1 MKLLI
6 TILSI
11 TMHVNV
17 IASQLPTSVV
27 NGVKDDRHTIHA
39 FTHAHIFVDSK
50 TELNDA
56 TMIVKDNEI
65 INIGEKI
72 SIPADAITHD
82 LDGAYIYPGFVL
94 LDSDYGL
101 SKVPKKSPFSFFGKE
116 ILDSTTKGVVNS
128 NEAIKASYQAVADF
142 HHDKEAAK
150 TLRKIGFS
158 TVLSS
163 KHDGIMRGTSVLVSL
178 NDKADQQSIVQA
190 EPSFHLS
197 FSKGSSK
204 QLYPISLMGSSA
216 LIRQTW
222 LDADWYG
229 QGLPDFADLDLKAV
243 NDNKSRLQFFE
254 VKNWQQ
260 LLLADK
266 IALEFDKKIV
276 IKSSGDEYKH
286 IDAIKK
292 LNRSLIVPLSFP
304 KAMDVSDELDAW
316 NVSLDKMMEW
326 EAAPYNLY
334 YLHKNGVEFSIV
346 PKDKKTFL
354 KDLRKAVKKGLP
366 KSAALAALTSIP
378 AKILSNKKLGHLKQ
392 GASANFIIT
401 QGDIFTDEGKMV
413 ENWVAGKR
421 FIINKLAKISSGV
434 YKLELNGTSHELEVV
449 AKDGKLKLK
458 NPDKDSTIKY
468 KAKMDKDFV
477 SIEINDKD
485 NSTQLLGLTTKNA
498 FRNIKGQTPQW
509 SMRRIS
515 DIKKNDKEDDKKQ
528 KHSNKSAD
536 KTPIIAQP
544 FSTYG
549 LHVPATAKS
558 YLINNATVW
567 TNEEDGILSETD
579 VYIKDG
585 KIIKIGKNLNLKAE
599 VTIDGTDLHLTAG
612 IIDEHSHIALLSV
625 NDIAVNSSM
634 VRMEDSLDSDDVD
647 IYRNLAGGVTAAQ
660 LLHGSAN
667 PIGGQSALI
676 KMRWGATSDELL
688 IKGADN
694 FIKFALGENV
704 KRSSSQ
710 KSIRYPL
717 TRMGVEQV
725 YRDAFSNALAYEK
738 QWQTYNKANKEG
750 KRKDKKHLAK
760 PRRDLMLDATLEVIN
775 KDRYVSC
782 HSYVQSEINMLMKV
796 ADDFDFNI
804 NTFTHILEGYKVA
817 DKMLKH
823 GAGASTFAD
832 WWAYKWEVNYAI
844 PYNASIMTKVGVTTA
859 INSDDAEMARRLNQ
873 EAAKSIKYGGMSE
886 QDALKMVTLN
896 PAKLLH
902 LDDRMGSIKVGKDAD
917 IVLWSANPMS
927 IYAKANKTFVDGQLL
942 FDRDR
947 QAEIEAQI
955 ASERARL
962 IKKINQA
969 DEAKMPAM
977 MGHGKH
983 MQCDSI
989 TGYEYLLGAVQ

>member
-11 TMHVNV
+11 TMYANV
-17 IASQLPTSVV
+17 MANQLPTSVV
-27 NGVKDDRHTIHA
+27 NGVKDDRHSMYV
-39 FTHAHIFVDSK
+39 FTHAHIFVDNK

-56 TMIVKDNEI
+56 TMIVQDNEI
-65 INIGEKI
+65 INIGKEI
-72 SIPADAITHD
+72 SIPADAIVYN
-82 LDGAYIYPGFVL
+82 LDGAHIYPGFVL

-101 SKVPKKSPFSFFGKE
+101 SQVPKKNPFSFFGKE

-128 NEAIKASYQAVADF
+128 NEAIKASYQAVSDF

-150 TLRKIGFS
+150 ALRKIGFS
-158 TVLSS
+158 SVLSS
-163 KHDGIMRGTSVLVSL
+163 KHDGIMRGTSALISL
-178 NDKADQQSIVQA
+178 NDQADQKSIIQSEQA
-190 EPSFHLS
+190 FHLS

-216 LIRQTW
+216 LLRQTW

-229 QGLPDFADLDLKAV
+229 QGRSDFTDLDLQAI
-243 NDNKSRLQFFE
+243 NNNKSRLHIFE

-260 LLLADK
+260 SLLAHK
-266 IALEFDKKIV
+266 LALEFDKKIV

-292 LNRSLIVPLSFP
+292 LKSSLIVPLSFP

-401 QGDIFTDEGKMV
+401 QGDIFTDEGKMA

-421 FIINKLAKISSGV
+421 FIINKLPKIQSGV
-434 YKLELNGTSHELEVV
+434 YKLEVDGTDHELEVV
-449 AKDGKLKLK
+449 AKDGELKLK
-458 NPDKDSTIKY
+458 NPDKDSMIKY
-468 KAKMDKDFV
+468 KAKIDNNFV

-485 NSTQLLGLTTKNA
+485 NITQLLGLTTKNT
-498 FRNIKGQTPQW
+498 FQNIKGQTPQW
-509 SMRRIS
+509 SMSRVS
-515 DIKKNDKEDDKKQ
+515 DIEKNNKEDDKKE
-528 KHSNKSAD
+528 KHSKKSTD
-536 KTPIIAQP
+536 KAPIIAQP

-549 LHVPATAKS
+549 LHAAATAKS

-567 TNEEDGILSETD
+567 TNEDDGILSETD

-585 KIIKIGKNLNLKAE
+585 KITKIGKNLNLKAE

-634 VRMEDSLDSDDVD
+634 VRMQDSLDSDDID

-725 YRDAFSNALAYEK
+725 YRDAFNNALAYEK
-738 QWQTYNKANKEG
+738 QWQTYNKASK
-750 KRKDKKHLAK
+750 KDKKNLTA
-760 PRRDLMLDATLEVIN
+760 PRRDLMLDATLEIIN
-775 KDRYVSC
+775 KDRFVSC

-796 ADDFDFNI
+796 ADDYDFNI

-817 DKMLKH
+817 DKMLAH